1 MEAPKGLIQMPKCA
15 KGLMFGGSVS
25 PKPPYAS
32 KAGRTEHTRPDWTRP
47 ATPDP
52 SNDAQVGLPRH
63 GLSLTTAHK
72 ECLTGRTPT
81 TQKIRR
87 APSSPYVIIL
97 SANILIHFSPSKEIG
112 STPRPPAV
120 GRYGH
125 PAARQTPRF
134 DRMCQRD
141 GPAAV
146 PAETPYRA
154 N

>member
-63 GLSLTTAHK
+63 GLSLTTADGEDSNDAENK
-72 ECLTGRTPT
+72 ART
-81 TQKIRR
+81 
-87 APSSPYVIIL
+87 IITVCNH
-97 SANILIHFSPSKEIG
+97 S
-112 STPRPPAV
+112 V
-120 GRYGH
+120 G
-125 PAARQTPRF
+125 
-134 DRMCQRD
+134 
-141 GPAAV
+141 
-146 PAETPYRA
+146 
-154 N
+154 